1 MQELLWGLVVKGFRE
16 YVSDDDELVGEILDE
31 AGNISAGIAIKK
43 HHNCINYGRQIVR
56 SRKSTDSEKLLAKM
70 IVETASLAL
79 MAVANSGEKSFLSQ
93 VAKGATLR
101 KL

>member
-1 MQELLWGLVVKGFRE
+1 MKGFRE
-16 YVSDDDELVGEILDE
+16 YISDDDDLVGEILDE

-43 HHNCINYGRQIVR
+43 HHNCINYGRQIIK
-56 SRKSTDSEKLLAKM
+56 SRTSTDSEKLLAKM

-79 MAVANSGEKSFLSQ
+79 MAVAHSGEGSFLSN

>member
-31 AGNISAGIAIKK
+31 AGNISSGIAIKK
-43 HHNCINYGRQIVR
+43 HHNCINYGKQILK
-56 SRKSTDSEKLLAKM
+56 SRTSTDSEKLLAQM

>member
-16 YVSDDDELVGEILDE
+16 YISDDDELVGEILDE

>member
-1 MQELLWGLVVKGFRE
+1 VQELLWGLVVKGFRE